1 VRVAVRH
8 PERASLLE
16 RGDRAG
22 QITAVYADVW
32 EEASVGAA
40 MEGAQSSGSASPT
53 IGPKDAERRQSRSRV
68 VQEGAR
74 PSRHQPGAGE
84 NKLDW
89 YGRRL
94 EVTENA
100 DQGAVGKLRRH
111 LIG

>member
-1 VRVAVRH
+1 MAYSHITVFGGSGFLGRQIVKRLAADGARVRVAVRH

-32 EEASVGAA
+32 EAASVGAA

-68 VQEGAR
+68 VQE
-74 PSRHQPGAGE
+74 
-84 NKLDW
+84 
-89 YGRRL
+89 
-94 EVTENA
+94 
-100 DQGAVGKLRRH
+100 
-111 LIG
+111 